1 MNLIQNKKI
10 IGFAAYSG
18 TGKTTLIKEI
28 IKILKKLDYR
38 VSVIKHAHH
47 DFDIDLPGKDS
58 YEIRKSGAENML
70 VSSKNRWALIHENNY
85 HDELSLVD
93 LLGKLDNLKYDLI
106 LIEGF
111 KTEPFPKIELYRE
124 EINKN
129 RGLLSE
135 SDENIVAIATESA
148 TKLNTNLTVL
158 DINKPQD
165 IVNFIINFLDIY
177 K

>member
-28 IKILKKLDYR
+28 IKILKGLDYR

-70 VSSKNRWALIHENNY
+70 VSSKNRWALMHENNY

-111 KTEPFPKIELYRE
+111 KTEQFPKIELYRE

>member
-28 IKILKKLDYR
+28 IKILKGLDYR

-70 VSSKNRWALIHENNY
+70 ISSKNRWALMHENNY
-85 HDELSLVD
+85 HDELSLID
-93 LLGKLDNLKYDLI
+93 LLGNLDNLKYDLI

-111 KTEPFPKIELYRE
+111 KTESFPKIELYRE
-124 EINKN
+124 EISKN

-135 SDENIVAIATESA
+135 SDENIVAIATENA
-148 TKLNTNLTVL
+148 TKLNTNLVVL

-165 IVNFIINFLDIY
+165 IVNFIINFLDID

>member
-1 MNLIQNKKI
+1 MKI
-10 IGFAAYSG
+10 FGLAGWSG
-18 TGKTTLIKEI
+18 SGKTTLIVKLIPLI
-28 IKILKKLDYR
+28 IGKGLT
-38 VSVIKHAHH
+38 VSTIKHAHH
-47 DFDIDLPGKDS
+47 AFDIDRPGKDS
-58 YEIRKSGAENML
+58 FEHRQSGAKEVL
-70 VSSKNRWALIHENNY
+70 ISSANRWALMHENNY